1 MTVSHDYLIE
11 SKRVL
16 YRLTLIKDE
25 MCPVTLHHGNNMS
38 DCLYDALSPVFIVM
52 HLLFLVF

>member
-16 YRLTLIKDE
+16 YRLNIIKDD
-25 MCPVTLHHGNNMS
+25 MCPVTLHHSNTKSGF
-38 DCLYDALSPVFIVM
+38 LYDVLSPVFIVM